1 MSELIA
7 EAKAPSNIALIK
19 YMGKTESSGN
29 RPANA
34 SLSLTLTAL
43 ESFVE
48 IRPSAA
54 WSWRPLAREGF
65 FAPELSEAG
74 RARFVAHAERV
85 AKALGRESLRGE
97 IRSANN
103 FPPDCGL
110 ASSASSFAALSLAVA
125 KACGVDVDSPAER
138 AQLSRLSQQGSGSSC
153 RSLYSPWAIW
163 RDEGA
168 EAVAGLPTLA
178 QLEHVVFVVSGERK
192 SVSSS
197 EAHRRVVTSELFQ
210 GRVERAARRLEQLLA
225 ALEDAS
231 EDVAAW
237 NQAAELVWAESW
249 DMHALFETARP
260 AFGYFVPGS
269 VLVLRELRQW
279 ESARRPLVTM
289 DAGPNVHAV
298 FWREANLEP
307 QLERLIQR
315 LVSIDPT
322 IKTIRGLKR

>member
-48 IRPSAA
+48 IRRAET
-54 WSWRPLAREGF
+54 WGWRPLDRDGF

-74 RARFVAHAERV
+74 RNRFVAHAERV
-85 AKALGRESLRGE
+85 ARALGKEGLRGE

-110 ASSASSFAALSLAVA
+110 ASSASSFAALTLAVA
-125 KACGVDVDSPAER
+125 KACGVDVDPGAER
-138 AQLSRLSQQGSGSSC
+138 AKLSRLSQQGSGSSC

-168 EAVAGLPTLA
+168 QAVEGLPSLA
-178 QLEHVVFVVSGERK
+178 ELEHVVFVVSGDRK
-192 SVSSS
+192 AVSSS
-197 EAHRRVVTSELFQ
+197 EAHRRVVSSELFH
-210 GRVERAARRLEQLLA
+210 GRVERAARRLDELLQ
-225 ALEDAS
+225 ALRSAS
-231 EDVAAW
+231 SDVSAW
-237 NQAAELVWAESW
+237 NQAAEIVWAESW

-260 AFGYFVPGS
+260 SFGYFVPGS
-269 VLVLRELRQW
+269 ILVLRELRQW
-279 ESARRPLVTM
+279 EASRRPLVTM

-298 FWREANLEP
+298 FWRDADLELR
-307 QLERLIQR
+307 LERLIQR
-315 LVSIDPT
+315 LASIDPT
-322 IKTIRGLKR
+322 IKIIRGLKR

>member
-1 MSELIA
+1 VSEMIA

-43 ESFVE
+43 ETCVE
-48 IRPSAA
+48 IRRAET
-54 WSWRPLAREGF
+54 WSWQPLDREGF
-65 FAPELSEAG
+65 FAPELSQAG
-74 RARFVAHAERV
+74 RARFLAHAERV
-85 AKALGRESLRGE
+85 AKALGGESLRGE

-110 ASSASSFAALSLAVA
+110 ASSASSFAALTLAVSR
-125 KACGVDVDSPAER
+125 ACGVDVDSAVER
-138 AQLSRLSQQGSGSSC
+138 ARLSRLSQQGSGSSC

-168 EAVAGLPTLA
+168 QAVEGLPVLA
-178 QLEHVVFVVSGERK
+178 ELEHVVFVVSGDRK
-192 SVSSS
+192 AVSSS

-210 GRVERAARRLEQLLA
+210 GRVDRAARRLDQLLA
-225 ALEDAS
+225 ALSGAS
-231 EDVAAW
+231 EDGAAW
-237 NQAAELVWAESW
+237 NEAAELVWAESW

-279 ESARRPLVTM
+279 EASRRPLVTM

-298 FWREANLEP
+298 FWRDADLELR
-307 QLERLIQR
+307 LERLIQR
-315 LVSIDPT
+315 LAAIDPR
-322 IKTIRGLKR
+322 IKIIRGLKR